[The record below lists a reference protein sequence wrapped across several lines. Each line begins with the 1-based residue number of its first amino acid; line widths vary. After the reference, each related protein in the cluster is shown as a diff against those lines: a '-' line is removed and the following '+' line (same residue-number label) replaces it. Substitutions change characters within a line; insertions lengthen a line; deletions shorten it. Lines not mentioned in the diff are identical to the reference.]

1 MRTLWRGL
9 VRTIF
14 WSYERGSWPY
24 DVMVLAIV
32 LFVMLTPRSWFH
44 DQPQSGVLPGADV
57 ELVSEDSASRMK
69 IYRIDAHL
77 LAPPKRTTKPTPELE
92 RETHDILS
100 KTVDD
105 LKGHTFQ
112 IGQID
117 PILGDDGA
125 VLYYDVAVKT

>member
-1 MRTLWRGL
+1 MRT
-9 VRTIF
+9 VF

-44 DQPQSGVLPGADV
+44 DQPQSGALPGADV
-57 ELVSEDSASRMK
+57 QLLSEDSASRTK
-69 IYRIDAHL
+69 TYRIDAHL
-77 LAPPKRTTKPTPELE
+77 LASVKRAAKPTPELE
-92 RETHDILS
+92 RQTHDILS
-100 KTVDD
+100 KTVED

-112 IGQID
+112 IKQIH
-117 PILGDDGA
+117 PILGNDGA